1 MLGDYRLVLD
11 WQVQRQLT
19 GAAKRLWYYLGARAN
34 DFAATRWPGEAQF
47 EVELTDALMEGLSL
61 TGARARDRRAAI
73 ARAGGRIVRA
83 DPRYL
88 QVDVD
93 RDGDTGYRLRAVR
106 RDGDPRGEVL
116 EATATSA

>member
-1 MLGDYRLVLD
+1 M
-11 WQVQRQLT
+11 
-19 GAAKRLWYYLGARAN
+19 
-34 DFAATRWPGEAQF
+34 
-47 EVELTDALMEGLSL
+47 ELTDALMEGLSL

-93 RDGDTGYRLRAVR
+93 RDGDTAAGYRLRAVR